1 MSDTDGPT
9 GYLAPPDGR
18 GRPGVLVLPSWWG
31 VDDAV
36 RDVCERLADEGF
48 CALAPDL
55 LGGVR
60 PVDVAEAEA
69 ALAAASPDELAKT
82 VMLSIDVLRGRVRRG
97 DAPIGIVGFAMGA
110 SLGLWAA
117 TRRPAAVAAMVG
129 YYGAQSLDFD
139 DVEAEVLLH
148 FAERDDLV
156 GEDDRVTTEAFLRM
170 GGVAVEVVQHAGT
183 EHGFAER
190 GRVGHDAEAADVAW
204 ASTVDL
210 LRRRLVPETA

>member
-156 GEDDRVTTEAFLRM
+156 GE
-170 GGVAVEVVQHAGT
+170 
-183 EHGFAER
+183 
-190 GRVGHDAEAADVAW
+190 
-204 ASTVDL
+204 
-210 LRRRLVPETA
+210 

>member
-1 MSDTDGPT
+1 MSDTEAPT

-31 VDDAV
+31 VDDSV
-36 RDVCERLADEGF
+36 RSTCERLADEGF

-55 LGGVR
+55 LEGAR
-60 PVDVAEAEA
+60 PADHDEARA
-69 ALAAASPDELAKT
+69 ALAAVSPDELAKT

-97 DAPIGIVGFAMGA
+97 DAPIGIVGYAMGA

-117 TRRPAAVAAMVG
+117 ARRPAAVAAVVG

-139 DVEAEVLLH
+139 EIEAEVLLH
-148 FAERDDLV
+148 FAEHDELV

-170 GGVAVEVVQHAGT
+170 GGVDLEVTHHAGT
-183 EHGFAER
+183 SHGFAEA
-190 GRVGHDAEAADVAW
+190 GRATHDAEAADAAW
-204 ASTVDL
+204 SASVEL
-210 LRRRLVPETA
+210 LRRRLLPSPA